1 MNEYTSVGEGNMH
14 KNTEQ
19 RENKEVSRW
28 MSHYKQ
34 RITYRSVLYG
44 QQL

>member
-1 MNEYTSVGEGNMH
+1 MR

-28 MSHYKQ
+28 MSHNLQFDAQKVTWESLIKN
-34 RITYRSVLYG
+34 RKILI
-44 QQL
+44 LKL